1 MGLAGHVSP
10 PHWPNAN
17 RTKVQRLSI
26 RLKDLECCK
35 AARYLFD
42 MIFDLAAVE
51 EVKSIVANLT
61 RWTGSVPEITGRK
74 IEKGPCKG
82 TTNLLSPFHARDM
95 P

>member
-10 PHWPNAN
+10 PHWSNAN

-42 MIFDLAAVE
+42 MLFDLAAVGE
-51 EVKSIVANLT
+51 IKDYCRQLD
-61 RWTGSVPEITGRK
+61 SVDWFCSGNHWPEDRERTW
-74 IEKGPCKG
+74 
-82 TTNLLSPFHARDM
+82 
-95 P
+95 